1 MNYTNCGKCHHPR
14 VVHQRPLA
22 MWNTGVGGCKNCV
35 CSNYNP
41 TWTLNKFIHDRGVI
55 VFSIIAWSS
64 YSTIFFVDIL
74 YSFLIMVTGIVV
86 GFVLFTKIDNH
97 RLKKELEHHLKESEK

>member
-14 VVHQRPLA
+14 VVHQRPLSI
-22 MWNTGVGGCKNCV
+22 WNTSVGGCKNCV

-41 TWTLNKFIHDRGVI
+41 TWTLNKLAHDRGMI
-55 VFSIIAWSS
+55 AFIIITWSS

-74 YSFLIMVTGIVV
+74 YSFLIMMIGITI
-86 GFVLFTKIDNH
+86 GFIIFTKINNIC
-97 RLKKELEHHLKESEK
+97 LKKELEYNSMESQK